1 MRGRGADEL
10 VDVVACQLGHVWKPN
25 AVLRRTAYLMLAAT
39 VVLWA
44 LNFTVTKYV
53 LEHGFQPLAY
63 STVRYGAATIIFTWF
78 TYGTERSFRVQ
89 RRDLALIVLAA
100 GLGIWLNQL
109 SYVYALTYSNASTIA
124 LILGATPI
132 FTALIA
138 FAIGLERLH
147 ARFWVAAAVSFAGVA
162 LIALGKEGG
171 VSGSLKGD
179 LLGIAT
185 AATWAAYT
193 VAIAPL
199 MRSYSPY
206 RISALVLAIG
216 WVAIAHH
223 RHPADVEPVVRLQRA
238 GVGLSRLRDSRTAR
252 ADEHPLVQG
261 RRPGRAVTGDARRE
275 PAAVHRGDLRARA
288 AVGDDDV
295 GAGVRRP
302 LDRRRNLPCTTAR
315 ALT

>member
-1 MRGRGADEL
+1 MLL
-10 VDVVACQLGHVWKPN
+10 V
-25 AVLRRTAYLMLAAT
+25 T

-53 LEHGFQPLAY
+53 LEHGFKPLAY
-63 STVRYGAATIIFTWF
+63 STTRYGAATIIFTWF
-78 TYGTERSFRVQ
+78 TYGTERSFRVR
-89 RRDLALIVLAA
+89 RRDLALVVLAA

-109 SYVYALTYSNASTIA
+109 SYVYALTFSNASTIA

-132 FTALIA
+132 FAALIA

-162 LIALGKEGG
+162 LIALGKSRGL
-171 VSGSLKGD
+171 SGSVKGD

-185 AATWAAYT
+185 AATWAAYS

-216 WVAIAHH
+216 WV
-223 RHPADVEPVVRLQRA
+223 
-238 GVGLSRLRDSRTAR
+238 GVALTGVQQTAQQSFHFSTLVWICLVY
-252 ADEHPLVQG
+252 ATLGPLVLTNILWFRAIDQVG
-261 RRPGRAVTGDARRE
+261 PSRATLVANIQPFVAAVIALVLLSETMTWIQVLGGVLIGGGILLARRP
-275 PAAVHRGDLRARA
+275 
-288 AVGDDDV
+288 
-295 GAGVRRP
+295 RP
-302 LDRRRNLPCTTAR
+302 SANPELVEQHAE
-315 ALT
+315 

>member
-1 MRGRGADEL
+1 M
-10 VDVVACQLGHVWKPN
+10 
-25 AVLRRTAYLMLAAT
+25 LRRRRAELMLLTT

-44 LNFTVTKYV
+44 FNFTVTKYV
-53 LEHGFQPLAY
+53 LEHGFKPLAY
-63 STVRYGAATIIFTWF
+63 STVRYGAATILFTWF
-78 TYGTERSFRVQ
+78 TFGVERSFRVR
-89 RRDLALIVLAA
+89 RRDIVLILGAA

-147 ARFWVAAAVSFAGVA
+147 TRFWIAAAVSFSGVA
-162 LIALGKEGG
+162 LIALGKPGG
-171 VSGSLKGD
+171 VSGSIKGD

-206 RISALVLAIG
+206 RISALVLAAG
-216 WVAIAHH
+216 WLAVAITGAQQT
-223 RHPADVEPVVRLQRA
+223 ASQSFD
-238 GVGLSRLRDSRTAR
+238 LSALVWLCLGYAILG
-252 ADEHPLVQG
+252 PLVLTNILWFKAVNRLGPSRATLVANLQPFIAAVIALVLLSETMSWVQVLG
-261 RRPGRAVTGDARRE
+261 GALIGGGIFLARRPRRVPDPE
-275 PAAVHRGDLRARA
+275 LVEQHAD
-288 AVGDDDV
+288 
-295 GAGVRRP
+295 
-302 LDRRRNLPCTTAR
+302 
-315 ALT
+315 

>member
-1 MRGRGADEL
+1 M
-10 VDVVACQLGHVWKPN
+10 WKPN
-25 AVLRRTAYLMLAAT
+25 GMRRTADLMLLGT

-44 LNFTVTKYV
+44 LNFTVTKYA
-53 LEHGFQPLAY
+53 LTHGFRPLAY
-63 STVRYGAATIIFTWF
+63 STVRYGVATTLFTWF
-78 TYGTERSFRVQ
+78 TYGRERSFRVR

-100 GLGIWLNQL
+100 ALGVWLNQL
-109 SYVYALTYSNASTIA
+109 SYVYALTYSSASTIA

-147 ARFWVAAAVSFAGVA
+147 RRFWIAAVVSFGGVA
-162 LIALGKEGG
+162 LIAFGKPGG
-171 VSGSLKGD
+171 VSGSIKGD

-216 WVAIAHH
+216 WVAVAITGAQQTIHQSFH
-223 RHPADVEPVVRLQRA
+223 FSTLVWACLA
-238 GVGLSRLRDSRTAR
+238 YAIVG
-252 ADEHPLVQG
+252 PLVLTNILWFKAVDRVGPSRATLVSNLQPFIAAIFAVVLLSETMTWLQVG
-261 RRPGRAVTGDARRE
+261 GGALIAGGIVLARRRRSPDDAVTGVE
-275 PAAVHRGDLRARA
+275 LPVQGDPR
-288 AVGDDDV
+288 
-295 GAGVRRP
+295 
-302 LDRRRNLPCTTAR
+302 
-315 ALT
+315 

>member
-1 MRGRGADEL
+1 
-10 VDVVACQLGHVWKPN
+10 V
-25 AVLRRTAYLMLAAT
+25 RRTAYLMLLAT

-78 TYGTERSFRVQ
+78 TFGVERTFTVR
-89 RRDLALIVLAA
+89 RRDIVLILGAA
-100 GLGIWLNQL
+100 AVGIWLNQL

-147 ARFWVAAAVSFAGVA
+147 GRFWLAAGVSFAGVA
-162 LIALGKEGG
+162 LLALGKSGG

-179 LLGIAT
+179 ALGIAT

-199 MRSYSPY
+199 MRRYSPY
-206 RISALVLAIG
+206 RISALVLAAG
-216 WVAIAHH
+216 WLGVA
-223 RHPADVEPVVRLQRA
+223 LT
-238 GVGLSRLRDSRTAR
+238 GLSQT
-252 ADEHPLVQG
+252 EHQSFHLHTLVWICLIYATLGPLVLTNILWF
-261 RRPGRAVTGDARRE
+261 RAVDRVGPSRATLVANLQPFIAAIFALVLLSETITPVQVAGGLLIGAGILLARRRR
-275 PAAVHRGDLRARA
+275 AVA
-288 AVGDDDV
+288 
-295 GAGVRRP
+295 
-302 LDRRRNLPCTTAR
+302 T
-315 ALT
+315 

>member
-1 MRGRGADEL
+1 
-10 VDVVACQLGHVWKPN
+10 
-25 AVLRRTAYLMLAAT
+25 MLLAT

-63 STVRYGAATIIFTWF
+63 STVRYGIATIIFTWF
-78 TYGTERSFRVQ
+78 TFGVERSFQIR
-89 RRDLALIVLAA
+89 RRDLWIVVVAA
-100 GLGIWLNQL
+100 AFGIWLNQL
-109 SYVYALTYSNASTIA
+109 AYVYALEYSSASTIA

-147 ARFWVAAAVSFAGVA
+147 TRFWIAAGVSFAGVA
-162 LIALGKEGG
+162 LIALGKSGG

-179 LLGIAT
+179 ALGVAT

-216 WVAIAHH
+216 WAAVALTGISQTAHQSF
-223 RHPADVEPVVRLQRA
+223 DLS
-238 GVGLSRLRDSRTAR
+238 GLVWVCLGYAILG
-252 ADEHPLVQG
+252 PLVLTNILWFRAVSRVGPSRATLVANLQPFIAAVFALVLLSETITWVQIVG
-261 RRPGRAVTGDARRE
+261 GVLIGGGILLARRP
-275 PAAVHRGDLRARA
+275 RA
-288 AVGDDDV
+288 AV
-295 GAGVRRP
+295 A
-302 LDRRRNLPCTTAR
+302 T
-315 ALT
+315 

>member
-1 MRGRGADEL
+1 
-10 VDVVACQLGHVWKPN
+10 
-25 AVLRRTAYLMLAAT
+25 MLLAT

-63 STVRYGAATIIFTWF
+63 STVRYGIATIIFTWF
-78 TYGTERSFRVQ
+78 TFGVERSFQIR
-89 RRDLALIVLAA
+89 RRDLWIVVVAA
-100 GLGIWLNQL
+100 ALGIWLNQL
-109 SYVYALTYSNASTIA
+109 AYVYALEYSSASTIA

-147 ARFWVAAAVSFAGVA
+147 TRFWIAAAVSFAGVA
-162 LIALGKEGG
+162 LIALGKSGG

-179 LLGIAT
+179 ALGVAT

-216 WVAIAHH
+216 WAAVALTGISQTAHQSF
-223 RHPADVEPVVRLQRA
+223 DLS
-238 GVGLSRLRDSRTAR
+238 GLVWVCLGYAILG
-252 ADEHPLVQG
+252 PLVLTNILWFRAVSRVGPSRATLVANLQPFIAAVFALVLLSETITWVQIVG
-261 RRPGRAVTGDARRE
+261 GALIGGGILLARRPRAVVAT
-275 PAAVHRGDLRARA
+275 
-288 AVGDDDV
+288 
-295 GAGVRRP
+295 
-302 LDRRRNLPCTTAR
+302 
-315 ALT
+315 

>member
-1 MRGRGADEL
+1 
-10 VDVVACQLGHVWKPN
+10 
-25 AVLRRTAYLMLAAT
+25 MLLAT

-63 STVRYGAATIIFTWF
+63 STVRYGIATIIFTWF
-78 TYGTERSFRVQ
+78 TFGVERSFQVR
-89 RRDLALIVLAA
+89 RRDLWIVVVAAALGV
-100 GLGIWLNQL
+100 WLNQL
-109 SYVYALTYSNASTIA
+109 TYVYALEYSNASTIA

-147 ARFWVAAAVSFAGVA
+147 TRFWVAAAVSFAGVA
-162 LIALGKEGG
+162 LIALGKSGG

-179 LLGIAT
+179 ALGVAT

-216 WVAIAHH
+216 WAAVALTGVSQTAHQSF
-223 RHPADVEPVVRLQRA
+223 DLS
-238 GVGLSRLRDSRTAR
+238 GLVWVCLGYAILG
-252 ADEHPLVQG
+252 PLVLTNILWFRAVSRVGPSRATLVANLQPFIAAVFALVLLSETITWVQIVG
-261 RRPGRAVTGDARRE
+261 GALIGGGILLARRP
-275 PAAVHRGDLRARA
+275 RA
-288 AVGDDDV
+288 AVV
-295 GAGVRRP
+295 
-302 LDRRRNLPCTTAR
+302 T
-315 ALT
+315 

>member
-1 MRGRGADEL
+1 
-10 VDVVACQLGHVWKPN
+10 
-25 AVLRRTAYLMLAAT
+25 MLLAT

-63 STVRYGAATIIFTWF
+63 STVRYGIATIIFTWF
-78 TYGTERSFRVQ
+78 TFGVERSFQIR
-89 RRDLALIVLAA
+89 RRDLWIVVVAA
-100 GLGIWLNQL
+100 ALGIWLNQL
-109 SYVYALTYSNASTIA
+109 AYVYALEYSSASTIA

-147 ARFWVAAAVSFAGVA
+147 TRFWIAAGVSFAGVA
-162 LIALGKEGG
+162 LIALGKSGG

-179 LLGIAT
+179 ALGVAT

-216 WVAIAHH
+216 WAAVALTGISQTAHQSF
-223 RHPADVEPVVRLQRA
+223 DLS
-238 GVGLSRLRDSRTAR
+238 GLVWVCLGYAILG
-252 ADEHPLVQG
+252 PLVLTNILWFRAVSRVGPSRATLVANLQPFIAAVFALVLLSETITWVQIVG
-261 RRPGRAVTGDARRE
+261 GVLIGGGILLARRP
-275 PAAVHRGDLRARA
+275 RA
-288 AVGDDDV
+288 AV
-295 GAGVRRP
+295 A
-302 LDRRRNLPCTTAR
+302 T
-315 ALT
+315 